1 MTASTNPLTDS
12 PGGGPGEGPNALNA
26 TDTVSAGLI
35 RVALDLPLPRLF
47 DYLCPGVSSND
58 LGRRVVVP
66 FGRKQMLGL
75 IVELPTVSDMDPAKL
90 RPADTVL
97 RDIPALGA
105 DWLALAQFCASYYQK
120 PLGEVVMNALPPR
133 LRRVQAL
140 AAPATVWQITDS
152 GRAALPGLPARSAA
166 QRRVLE
172 QLLDRARTAAACEPP
187 PAAVVMARLRHNGWI
202 APLEEVIDSQGIS
215 DSKHSQKGTGGGLSA
230 RLSFTSS
237 HPLNAE
243 QSAAITALQ
252 ARLGSYST
260 SLLFGITGSGKTEV
274 YLHLA
279 AEVLA
284 RGQQVLILVPEIAL
298 TPTLARTLGQ
308 RFDGA
313 RIAVQTS
320 AMSDMARTRDWLAAQ
335 SGQADI
341 VLGTRL
347 AVFCPMPRLGLIVV
361 DEEQDASFKQQES
374 LRYSARD
381 CALVRA
387 RNAGVPVVLASATPS
402 LETWQH
408 AKSGRYLRLDLTG
421 RAHRQAAPPVV
432 RMLDSRRYPV
442 KDGLSEPLC
451 EALQARLQ
459 RGEQSLIFLNR
470 RGYAPVLACP
480 ACAWVSGCPRCSANL
495 VVHLGAR
502 ELRCHHCGHLQ
513 RVPRQCPDCG
523 NLDLQPFGRGTQRVE
538 EALAER
544 FPEARLL
551 RIDSDSAR
559 GRDKLESLLTQ
570 VRDGEAD
577 ILIGTQIMAKG
588 HDFPR
593 LTLVGVL
600 NADAGLFAADYRAGE
615 RLFAQ
620 LQQVGGRAG
629 RAELPGEVLVQT
641 RYPDHALFRALA
653 RHDYAGYAESALLE
667 RESAGFPPFVHEA
680 VLRAEA
686 HVMRDA
692 TRFLDQAIRLAPAD
706 RDSVTLFDAAPM
718 SLARLGGWE
727 RAQVVAQSGS
737 RPALQHFLHAWSEA
751 LYAEA
756 ERNRAVRWQIDVD
769 PIEY

>member
-1 MTASTNPLTDS
+1 MLPPLTACRH
-12 PGGGPGEGPNALNA
+12 GPPAAPPAN
-26 TDTVSAGLI
+26 LI

-47 DYLCPGVSSND
+47 DYLCPGVSSSD

-66 FGRKQMLGL
+66 FGRKQMVGL
-75 IVELPTVSDMDPAKL
+75 IVELPTTSDMDPAKL
-90 RPADTVL
+90 RQADTVL
-97 RDIPALGA
+97 RDIPALSA

-133 LRRVQAL
+133 LRRTQAL
-140 AAPATVWQITDS
+140 AAPATVWQITDA
-152 GRAALPGLPARSAA
+152 GRAALPGLSARSAA

-172 QLLDRARTAAACEPP
+172 QLLDGARTATACTP
-187 PAAVVMARLRHNGWI
+187 PAAAAVLARLRHNDWI
-202 APLEEVIDSQGIS
+202 APLDAASHAQENPESGHLPQSADGGIGS
-215 DSKHSQKGTGGGLSA
+215 GSGNEIGTKIRFDAGH
-230 RLSFTSS
+230 T
-237 HPLNAE
+237 PNAE
-243 QSAAITALQ
+243 QSAAIAALQ
-252 ARLGSYST
+252 ARLGSFST

-308 RFDGA
+308 RFAGA

-320 AMSDMARTRDWLAAQ
+320 AMSDMTRTRDWLAAQ

-347 AVFCPMPRLGLIVV
+347 AVFCPLPRLGLIVV

-402 LETWQH
+402 LESWQH

-432 RMLDSRRYPV
+432 RMLDSRRHPP

-480 ACAWVSGCPRCSANL
+480 ACAWVSGCPRCSAHL

-559 GRDKLESLLTQ
+559 GRDKLEGLLTQ

-641 RYPDHALFRALA
+641 RYPEHALFRALA

-686 HVMRDA
+686 RVMRDA
-692 TRFLDQAIRLAPAD
+692 TRFLDEAIRLAPAD
-706 RDSVTLFDAAPM
+706 RDAVTLFDAAPM

-737 RPALQHFLHAWSEA
+737 RPALQQFLRAWSET

-756 ERNRAVRWQIDVD
+756 ERNRAVRWHIDVD